1 MGSRDSSFI
10 EAIERN
16 RSEAEERRRSFKR
29 ADGLTVDDFHAGDI
43 IGWDT
48 VMGTQGG
55 KVIETSN
62 GEKLVV
68 TSPGRCI
75 PLRDVIISPSL
86 KKLN

>member
-1 MGSRDSSFI
+1 MKTDSSFSGQ
-10 EAIERN
+10 EAALKKA
-16 RSEAEERRRSFKR
+16 SEERKRTFER

-48 VMGTQGG
+48 VTGTRGG